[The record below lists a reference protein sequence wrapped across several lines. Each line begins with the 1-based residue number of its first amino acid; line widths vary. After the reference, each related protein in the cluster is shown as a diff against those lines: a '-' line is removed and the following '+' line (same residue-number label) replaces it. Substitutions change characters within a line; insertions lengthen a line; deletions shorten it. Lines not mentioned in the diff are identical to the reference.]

1 MILTKL
7 KLVNFRNYKKLNIQ
21 LNKNLNIFIG
31 PNAQGKT
38 NILES
43 IYILA
48 ITKSHRSGTES
59 NLIRIGD
66 SAAKISG
73 TLKEDKLITDL
84 EVDISPV
91 QKKVFRNQSEI
102 KKISNYIGNLNV
114 IMFCPDDLDLLK
126 KSPVN
131 RRNYLNIQI
140 SQLDGQYLRWLNEYN
155 KILKTKNEYLKVL
168 STSNRQTDS
177 YLETLEEQLIVRA
190 VKIYELRMEYIS
202 RVNNLVCGT
211 GVVLV
216 RKDCPSC
223 PEGRALSCVLSAP
236 SGRNVDSFGRFPV
249 DLCGFSRL
257 FPYVCQDL

>member
-59 NLIRIGD
+59 NLIRIGE

-91 QKKVFRNQSEI
+91 QKKV
-102 KKISNYIGNLNV
+102 
-114 IMFCPDDLDLLK
+114 
-126 KSPVN
+126 
-131 RRNYLNIQI
+131 
-140 SQLDGQYLRWLNEYN
+140 
-155 KILKTKNEYLKVL
+155 
-168 STSNRQTDS
+168 
-177 YLETLEEQLIVRA
+177 
-190 VKIYELRMEYIS
+190 
-202 RVNNLVCGT
+202 
-211 GVVLV
+211 
-216 RKDCPSC
+216 
-223 PEGRALSCVLSAP
+223 
-236 SGRNVDSFGRFPV
+236 
-249 DLCGFSRL
+249 
-257 FPYVCQDL
+257 

>member
-1 MILTKL
+1 
-7 KLVNFRNYKKLNIQ
+7 
-21 LNKNLNIFIG
+21 
-31 PNAQGKT
+31 
-38 NILES
+38 
-43 IYILA
+43 
-48 ITKSHRSGTES
+48 
-59 NLIRIGD
+59 
-66 SAAKISG
+66 
-73 TLKEDKLITDL
+73 
-84 EVDISPV
+84 SPV

-126 KSPVN
+126 KSRVD

-202 RVNNLVCGT
+202 RVNKLI
-211 GVVLV
+211 
-216 RKDCPSC
+216 P
-223 PEGRALSCVLSAP
+223 
-236 SGRNVDSFGRFPV
+236 
-249 DLCGFSRL
+249 
-257 FPYVCQDL
+257 